1 MSLLPGSLAQ
11 FRDRSYWANFF
22 RARRATFEWYGEP
35 HEVLPLFERLAANES
50 LRDREVLHVG
60 CGNSML
66 PTALLKAGV
75 VTKMTN
81 VDFDTDTI
89 RQMQRVEPR
98 LEWREVDIRGG
109 GLSRLNRKF
118 STVIDKGFLDAFL
131 ADDAKDTTLS
141 IAREYFDSLM
151 PLLEPRC
158 RVVIISLCQRYIV
171 EALLKVFYL
180 RPDFSLRVIPF
191 SLSSVQSGYQPTM
204 LVLEREGLGTDSK
217 LGSLKL
223 DLAFETLDDLDF
235 SPTNILHLP
244 SVLSSVSVARIVRDR
259 VRPVQ
264 PGFSRCVSLTNGME
278 VGIYDS
284 QDIHEGTAAIVV
296 PLGKEASWLFSQPAG
311 NEALCKQLACG
322 RLLLLRLTIT
332 LATQPAEEVMKWINA
347 EVAPVLRSFA
357 LSEGS
362 IPVLALD
369 AELNKKLP
377 VDRVCEAG
385 WAIEIYD
392 VQESDMRRRLMVFES
407 HDQVAQTEIALDT
420 NLRPLKRRL
429 LSEYLHG
436 FATCLRL
443 LPSTAQIAVLGLGG
457 AAFPNFVATACPNM
471 TLRVVDIDQRVVDLC
486 HRHFFFEEGERCS
499 VHVQD
504 AAEFVSRCTTSL
516 DAIFVDV
523 NNDDPASPLVCPAP
537 AFLEYE
543 FLKDAKSKLTPGAM
557 LVVNMVT
564 QDDKLLRRAVES
576 LGTLFPHVS
585 LARTSDVNVVVVASE
600 VVMSDTLCEAS
611 RAMEAECWV
620 EDGEALEF
628 KCGGSTVL

>member
-22 RARRATFEWYGEP
+22 RTRRAAFEWYGEP
-35 HEVLPLFERLAANES
+35 LEVLPLFERLAANES
-50 LRDREVLHVG
+50 MRDREVLHVG

-81 VDFDTDTI
+81 IDFDTDTI
-89 RQMQRVEPR
+89 RRMQRVEPR
-98 LEWREVDIRGG
+98 LEWREVDVRGG
-109 GLSRLNRKF
+109 GLSCLNKKF

-141 IAREYFDSLM
+141 IAREYFDSLI

-158 RVVIISLCQRYIV
+158 RVLIISLCQRYIV

-180 RPDFSLRVIPF
+180 RPEFSLRVIPF
-191 SLSSVQSGYQPTM
+191 SLTSMQSEYQPTM
-204 LVLEREGLGTDSK
+204 LVLERDGLVTDSK
-217 LGSLKL
+217 LGSLQV
-223 DLAFETLDDLDF
+223 DLAFETLDDLDL
-235 SPTNILHLP
+235 SPGNILQLP
-244 SVLSSVSVARIVRDR
+244 SVLSSVSMARTVRDR

-264 PGFSRCVSLTNGME
+264 GGVSRCVSLTNGME

-284 QDIHEGTAAIVV
+284 QDFHEGTAAIVV

-311 NEALCKQLACG
+311 NETLCKQLVCG
-322 RLLLLRLTIT
+322 RLLLLRLTAT

-369 AELNKKLP
+369 AQLNKKLP

-407 HDQVAQTEIALDT
+407 HDQVAQTEIALDS

-443 LPSTAQIAVLGLGG
+443 VPSTAEIAVLGLGG
-457 AAFPNFVATACPNM
+457 AAFPNFVATACPYM
-471 TLRVVDIDQRVVDLC
+471 TLRVVDIDDRVVDLC

-504 AAEFVSRCTTSL
+504 AAEFVALWKSTL

-537 AFLEYE
+537 TFLEHAFLQ
-543 FLKDAKSKLTPGAM
+543 DAKSKLTPDGL

-564 QDDKLLRRAVES
+564 QDDKLLRKAVQS
-576 LGTLFPHVS
+576 LRTLFQHVS

-600 VVMSDTLCEAS
+600 VVRSDALCEAS
-611 RAMEAECWV
+611 MAVEVEAWV

-628 KCGGSTVL
+628 KCGSTVL